1 MLPVSQFNFLNSI
14 NALRPVGVRMFIV
27 HRNIYIAMRRKRVI
41 LTLCTRLISSSHQ
54 RDRILCATIDQRRRF
69 RRMCQSAGK
78 RFAMQD
84 TSPIVKLPEFPMV
97 DIPRLEA
104 SAAEAT
110 SALRA
115 FAEKGIS
122 QAKDTYTKMKT
133 AAEEATGIMETTYA
147 NASKGAAD
155 YGLKVVEIARANSN
169 ATFDFATE
177 LLGARTFA
185 QAVEISTA
193 HTRRQIETLTEQT
206 RELMSL
212 AQKVALHTATPIKD
226 GITTIVKK
234 AA

>member
-1 MLPVSQFNFLNSI
+1 
-14 NALRPVGVRMFIV
+14 
-27 HRNIYIAMRRKRVI
+27 
-41 LTLCTRLISSSHQ
+41 
-54 RDRILCATIDQRRRF
+54 
-69 RRMCQSAGK
+69 
-78 RFAMQD
+78 MQD
-84 TSPIVKLPEFPMV
+84 TNPMAKLPEFPMV
-97 DIPRLEA
+97 DVPRLEA

-177 LLGARTFA
+177 LLNARTFA